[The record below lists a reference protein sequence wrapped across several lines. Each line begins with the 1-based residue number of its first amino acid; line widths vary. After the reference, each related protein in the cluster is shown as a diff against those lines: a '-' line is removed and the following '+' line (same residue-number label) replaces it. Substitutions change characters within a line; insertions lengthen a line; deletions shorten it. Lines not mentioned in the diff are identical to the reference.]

1 MKNSFKKLTEDHGV
15 GYTIAIYAV
24 AIVFLLALV
33 VSLFALEA
41 WVAMSLWNN
50 ILPALFTFV
59 GPITYW
65 QMVGLQFLIA
75 LLVPINWG
83 RTFSS
88 ASKD

>member
-1 MKNSFKKLTEDHGV
+1 MKNSFDKLKNEYGL
-15 GYTIAIYAV
+15 GGTIAIYV
-24 AIVFLLALV
+24 IAIALV
-33 VSLFALEA
+33 LGLLVGLFFLEA
-41 WVAMSLWNN
+41 WVAMLLWNA

-75 LLVPINWG
+75 LLAPPNWS
-83 RTFSS
+83 RIANS

>member
-1 MKNSFKKLTEDHGV
+1 MKNSFKKLTNEHGA
-15 GYTIAIYAV
+15 GYAIAIYAV
-24 AIVFLLALV
+24 AIAFLLVLLV
-33 VSLFALEA
+33 GLLALEA
-41 WVAMSLWNN
+41 WAAMLLWNS

-83 RTFSS
+83 RTFGSVG
-88 ASKD
+88 KD